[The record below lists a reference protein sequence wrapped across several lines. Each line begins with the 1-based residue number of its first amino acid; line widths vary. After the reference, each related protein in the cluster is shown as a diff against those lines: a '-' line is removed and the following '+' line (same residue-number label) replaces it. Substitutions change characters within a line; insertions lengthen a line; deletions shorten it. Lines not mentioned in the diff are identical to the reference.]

1 MIQRIASIFLVAL
14 LAACSAPAE
23 RSTDAVTPV
32 GGPDK
37 ATVTNESDCQ
47 RVGGQWTQLGRAPGK
62 QCLRQT
68 TDAGKACTDSEQ
80 CEGQCLA
87 PEGSVDGTPVG
98 GSCSVDTNPFGC
110 QQRLRDGVALT
121 ICVD

>member
-1 MIQRIASIFLVAL
+1 MIKRIATVFLVGL
-14 LAACSAPAE
+14 LAACSAPDE
-23 RSTDAVTPV
+23 RSDSNA
-32 GGPDK
+32 GPD
-37 ATVTNESDCQ
+37 AASVTHEAECAA
-47 RVGGQWTQLGRAPGK
+47 VGGQWTQLGRAPVK

-80 CEGQCLA
+80 CEGQCIA
-87 PEGSVDGTPVG
+87 PEGSVDGTVVA

-110 QQRLRDGVALT
+110 QQRLRDGVAST

>member
-1 MIQRIASIFLVAL
+1 MIKQLASVLLVGL
-14 LAACSAPAE
+14 LTACSAPAE
-23 RSTDAVTPV
+23 RVTSNAGPAV
-32 GGPDK
+32 
-37 ATVTNESDCQ
+37 ASVTNETECAA
-47 RVGGQWTQLGRAPGK
+47 VGGQWTQLGRVPVK

-68 TDAGKACTDSEQ
+68 SDAGKACTDSEQ

-87 PEGSVDGTPVG
+87 PEGSVDGTQVG

-110 QQRLRDGVALT
+110 QQRLRDGMAST

>member
-1 MIQRIASIFLVAL
+1 MIKRIASVFLVAL

-23 RSTDAVTPV
+23 RVDGVMPV
-32 GGPDK
+32 GGPDQ
-37 ATVTNESDCQ
+37 ATLTHETDCL
-47 RVGGQWTQLGRAPGK
+47 REGGQWTQLGRAAVK

-80 CEGQCLA
+80 CQGQCMA
-87 PEGSVDGTPVG
+87 PEGSVDGTQAG

-110 QQRLRDGVALT
+110 QQRVRAGMAST

>member
-1 MIQRIASIFLVAL
+1 MLKRIASVFLVAL

-23 RSTDAVTPV
+23 RADAVTAV

-37 ATVTNESDCQ
+37 AAVTNERDCL
-47 RVGGQWTQLGRAPGK
+47 REGGQWTQLGRAPVK

-68 TDAGKACTDSEQ
+68 TDAGKACSDSDQ
-80 CEGQCLA
+80 CQGQCMA
-87 PEGSVDGTPVG
+87 PAGSVDGTEVG

-110 QQRLRDGVALT
+110 QQRVRGGMAST

>member
-1 MIQRIASIFLVAL
+1 MIKRIASVFLVAL

-23 RSTDAVTPV
+23 RADGVMPV

-37 ATVTNESDCQ
+37 ATITNETDCM
-47 RVGGQWTQLGRAPGK
+47 REGGQWTQLGRAPVK

-80 CEGQCLA
+80 CEGQCMA
-87 PEGSVDGTPVG
+87 PEGSVDGSQVG

-110 QQRLRDGVALT
+110 QQRVRGGMAST

>member
-1 MIQRIASIFLVAL
+1 MFKPVAIVLLAGL

-23 RSTDAVTPV
+23 RTDAVVPT
-32 GGPDK
+32 GGPDR
-37 ATVTNESDCQ
+37 ASVTNESDCL
-47 RVGGQWTQLGRAPGK
+47 RVGGQWTQLGRAPVP

-68 TDAGKACTDSEQ
+68 SDSGKACTDSEQ

-87 PEGSVDGTPVG
+87 PEGSVDGTQVG
-98 GSCSVDTNPFGC
+98 GQCSVDTNPFGC
-110 QQRLRDGVALT
+110 QQRVRGGMAST